1 MAIRLPKPKK
11 AQSLPPIEPSFD
23 NVHQVNEMQADE
35 IIATDASTSFVTLT
49 EMHEGFN
56 NRRFFDWH
64 GRVSHV
70 QFLAYSTFNALIALM
85 LVALPFVMIGGF
97 QGMVNASSEQLPM
110 SLLGASSVG
119 VAVLF
124 YLQLAVSKRRF
135 NDLNKT
141 GWLALLM
148 LVPGMNILVYLYLL
162 AVKGSEGANYY
173 GLPARPA
180 TQLKTVLMVL
190 IPLLVISLIGLLTQ
204 IVVPSYHS
212 YHSYHS
218 YQSYQAMKNNRD
230 AQNNVI
236 VTATNPS
243 QSAQALPAIASA
255 VAASTTQPKNL
266 RTKAVVITGEQLGN
280 GVASTP
286 QPTAPANVNPTITTN
301 QVSDT
306 LANTPSRTNQMPEA
320 TIDTASPNT
329 LNPDTPNP
337 NSQNQGSNE
346 RAQTGSNPTTNAPNS
361 SQASSQG
368 VVSYEDFVKASEQQ
382 IFIDRR

>member
-23 NVHQVNEMQADE
+23 NMHQVDEMQADE
-35 IIATDASTSFVTLT
+35 IIATEASTSFVTLT
-49 EMHEGFN
+49 EIHEGFN

-64 GRVSHV
+64 GRVSRV

-85 LVALPFVMIGGF
+85 LVALLFVMIGGF

-110 SLLGASSVG
+110 SLLGASSAG

-148 LVPGMNILVYLYLL
+148 LVPGVNILVYLYLL
-162 AVKGSEGANYY
+162 AVEGTAGANYY

-190 IPLLVISLIGLLTQ
+190 IPLLVMSFIGLLTQ
-204 IVVPSYHS
+204 IVLP
-212 YHSYHS
+212 S
-218 YQSYQAMKNNRD
+218 YQSYQAMKNSSD

-236 VTATNPS
+236 LTATNPS
-243 QSAQALPAIASA
+243 QSAQALPATASA
-255 VAASTTQPKNL
+255 VAASTAQPENL
-266 RTKAVVITGEQLGN
+266 RTEAVVITGEQLGN

-286 QPTAPANVNPTITTN
+286 QPTAPANVNPATTTN

-306 LANTPSRTNQMPEA
+306 LANTPSMTNQMPEA
-320 TIDTASPNT
+320 PTDAA
-329 LNPDTPNP
+329 NPDTPNP
-337 NSQNQGSNE
+337 NSSNSNNLNQGSNE
-346 RAQTGSNPTTNAPNS
+346 RAQTSSNPTTNAPN
-361 SQASSQG
+361 SQG

>member
-23 NVHQVNEMQADE
+23 NMHQVNEMQADE
-35 IIATDASTSFVTLT
+35 IIETEAVTSFVTLT

-64 GRVSHV
+64 GRVSRV

-85 LVALPFVMIGGF
+85 LVALLFVMIGGF
-97 QGMVNASSEQLPM
+97 QGIVNASSEQLPM

-148 LVPGMNILVYLYLL
+148 LVPGVNILVYLYLL
-162 AVKGSEGANYY
+162 AVEGTADANYY

-190 IPLLVISLIGLLTQ
+190 IPLLVMSLIGLLTQ
-204 IVVPSYHS
+204 VVVPSYHS
-212 YHSYHS
+212 Y
-218 YQSYQAMKNNRD
+218 QAIRNSKD

-243 QSAQALPAIASA
+243 QSAQTLPATASA
-255 VAASTTQPKNL
+255 VAASTTQPENL
-266 RTKAVVITGEQLGN
+266 RTEAVVITGEQLGN

-286 QPTAPANVNPTITTN
+286 QPTAPANVNPATTTN

-320 TIDTASPNT
+320 PTDAASPNT
-329 LNPDTPNP
+329 LNPNSSNP
-337 NSQNQGSNE
+337 NTLNQGSNE
-346 RAQTGSNPTTNAPNS
+346 RAQTGSNPTTNATN
-361 SQASSQG
+361 SQG

>member
-23 NVHQVNEMQADE
+23 NMHQVDEMQPDE
-35 IIATDASTSFVTLT
+35 IIATEAGTSFVTLT
-49 EMHEGFN
+49 EIHEGFN

-64 GRVSHV
+64 GRVSRV

-85 LVALPFVMIGGF
+85 LIASLFVMIGGF

-148 LVPGMNILVYLYLL
+148 LVPGVNILVYLYLL

-180 TQLKTVLMVL
+180 SQLKTVLMLL
-190 IPLLVISLIGLLTQ
+190 IPLLVMSLIGLLTQ
-204 IVVPSYHS
+204 VVVPSYQS
-212 YHSYHS
+212 YH
-218 YQSYQAMKNNRD
+218 SYQAMKNNRD
-230 AQNNVI
+230 TQNNVI
-236 VTATNPS
+236 VTAAKPS
-243 QSAQALPAIASA
+243 QSSQALPATASA
-255 VAASTTQPKNL
+255 VAASTTQPENL
-266 RTKAVVITGEQLGN
+266 RTEAVIITGEQLGN
-280 GVASTP
+280 GVSSTP
-286 QPTAPANVNPTITTN
+286 QPTAPANVNPAMTTN
-301 QVSDT
+301 QVSTDT

-320 TIDTASPNT
+320 PTDTANPNT
-329 LNPDTPNP
+329 LNP
-337 NSQNQGSNE
+337 NSSNSNNLNQGSNE
-346 RAQTGSNPTTNAPNS
+346 RAQTGSNPTTNAMG
-361 SQASSQG
+361 SQG

>member
-23 NVHQVNEMQADE
+23 NMHQVNEMQADE
-35 IIATDASTSFVTLT
+35 IIETEAGTSFVTLT
-49 EMHEGFN
+49 EIHEGFN

-64 GRVSHV
+64 GRVSRV

-85 LVALPFVMIGGF
+85 LVALLFVMIGGF

-148 LVPGMNILVYLYLL
+148 LVPGVNILVYLYLL
-162 AVKGSEGANYY
+162 AIEGTAGANYY

-190 IPLLVISLIGLLTQ
+190 IPLLVMSLIGLLTQ
-204 IVVPSYHS
+204 VVVPSYQS
-212 YHSYHS
+212 YH
-218 YQSYQAMKNNRD
+218 SYQAMKNNRD
-230 AQNNVI
+230 TQNNVI
-236 VTATNPS
+236 VTATNSS
-243 QSAQALPAIASA
+243 QSAQTLPATASA
-255 VAASTTQPKNL
+255 VAASTTQPENL
-266 RTKAVVITGEQLGN
+266 RTEAVVITGEQLGN

-286 QPTAPANVNPTITTN
+286 QPTAPANVNPATTPN

-306 LANTPSRTNQMPEA
+306 LANTPSMTNQMPEA
-320 TIDTASPNT
+320 PTDTANPNT
-329 LNPDTPNP
+329 LNPNSSNP
-337 NSQNQGSNE
+337 NNLNQGSNE
-346 RAQTGSNPTTNAPNS
+346 RAQTGSNPTTNATG
-361 SQASSQG
+361 SQG

>member
-23 NVHQVNEMQADE
+23 NVHQVDE
-35 IIATDASTSFVTLT
+35 IIATEVGTSFVTLT
-49 EMHEGFN
+49 EIHEGFN

-64 GRVSHV
+64 GRVSRV

-85 LVALPFVMIGGF
+85 LVALLFVMIGGF

-119 VAVLF
+119 GAVLF

-148 LVPGMNILVYLYLL
+148 LVPGLNILVHLYLL
-162 AVKGSEGANYY
+162 AVEGNAGANYY

-190 IPLLVISLIGLLTQ
+190 IPLLVMSLIGLLTQ
-204 IVVPSYHS
+204 VVVPSYHS
-212 YHSYHS
+212 Y
-218 YQSYQAMKNNRD
+218 QAIRNSRE

-236 VTATNPS
+236 VTATNPI
-243 QSAQALPAIASA
+243 QSAQISPAIALA
-255 VAASTTQPKNL
+255 VAASTTQPENL
-266 RTKAVVITGEQLGN
+266 RTEAVVITGEQLGN

-286 QPTAPANVNPTITTN
+286 QPTAPANVNPATTTN
-301 QVSDT
+301 QVSDM

-320 TIDTASPNT
+320 PTDAANSNT
-329 LNPDTPNP
+329 
-337 NSQNQGSNE
+337 SNQGSNE
-346 RAQTGSNPTTNAPNS
+346 RAQTGSNPTTNAPN
-361 SQASSQG
+361 SSQG

>member
-23 NVHQVNEMQADE
+23 NVHQVDE
-35 IIATDASTSFVTLT
+35 IIETEAGTSFVTLT
-49 EMHEGFN
+49 EIHEGFN

-64 GRVSHV
+64 GRVSRV

-85 LVALPFVMIGGF
+85 LVALLFVMIGGF

-148 LVPGMNILVYLYLL
+148 LVPGVNVLVYLYLL
-162 AVKGSEGANYY
+162 AVEGTAGANYY

-190 IPLLVISLIGLLTQ
+190 IPLLVISFIGLLTQ
-204 IVVPSYHS
+204 IVVPSYQS
-212 YHSYHS
+212 YH
-218 YQSYQAMKNNRD
+218 SYQAMKNNRD

-236 VTATNPS
+236 VTTTNPS
-243 QSAQALPAIASA
+243 QSAQILPATASA
-255 VAASTTQPKNL
+255 VAASTAQPENL
-266 RTKAVVITGEQLGN
+266 RTEAVVITGEQLGN

-286 QPTAPANVNPTITTN
+286 QPPAPANVNPAITTN

-306 LANTPSRTNQMPEA
+306 LANPPSVTNQTPEA
-320 TIDTASPNT
+320 STDAA
-329 LNPDTPNP
+329 NPSNQNP
-337 NSQNQGSNE
+337 NSSNPNNPNQGLNE
-346 RAQTGSNPTTNAPNS
+346 RAQTDSNPTTNATG
-361 SQASSQG
+361 SQG

>member
-23 NVHQVNEMQADE
+23 NMHQVDE
-35 IIATDASTSFVTLT
+35 IIETEAGTSFVTLT
-49 EMHEGFN
+49 EIHEGFN

-64 GRVSHV
+64 GRVSRV

-85 LVALPFVMIGGF
+85 LVALLFVMIGGF
-97 QGMVNASSEQLPM
+97 QGMVNASGEQLPM

-148 LVPGMNILVYLYLL
+148 LVPGVNILVYLYLL
-162 AVKGSEGANYY
+162 AIEGTAGANYY

-180 TQLKTVLMVL
+180 SQLKTVLMLL
-190 IPLLVISLIGLLTQ
+190 IPLLVMSLIGLLTQ
-204 IVVPSYHS
+204 IVMPSYHS
-212 YHSYHS
+212 Y
-218 YQSYQAMKNNRD
+218 QVMKNSSD

-243 QSAQALPAIASA
+243 QSAQALPATASA
-255 VAASTTQPKNL
+255 VAASTTQPENL
-266 RTKAVVITGEQLGN
+266 RTEAVVITGEQLGN

-286 QPTAPANVNPTITTN
+286 QPTAPANVNPAMTTN
-301 QVSDT
+301 QVSTDT

-320 TIDTASPNT
+320 PTDAANSNSS
-329 LNPDTPNP
+329 NPDTSNP
-337 NSQNQGSNE
+337 NSPNQGSNE
-346 RAQTGSNPTTNAPNS
+346 RAQTGSSNSTTNAPN
-361 SQASSQG
+361 SQG

>member
-23 NVHQVNEMQADE
+23 NMHQIDEMQPDE
-35 IIATDASTSFVTLT
+35 IIATEAGTSFVTLT
-49 EMHEGFN
+49 EIHEGFN

-64 GRVSHV
+64 GRVSRV

-85 LVALPFVMIGGF
+85 LIASLFVMIGGF

-119 VAVLF
+119 AAVLF

-148 LVPGMNILVYLYLL
+148 LVPGVNVLVYLYLL
-162 AVKGSEGANYY
+162 AVEGTVGANYY

-180 TQLKTVLMVL
+180 TQLKTVLMLL
-190 IPLLVISLIGLLTQ
+190 IPLLVMSLIGLLTQ
-204 IVVPSYHS
+204 IVMPSYQS
-212 YHSYHS
+212 YH
-218 YQSYQAMKNNRD
+218 SYQAMKNNRD

-243 QSAQALPAIASA
+243 QSAQTLSATASA
-255 VAASTTQPKNL
+255 VAASTTQPENL
-266 RTKAVVITGEQLGN
+266 RTEAVVITGEQLGN

-286 QPTAPANVNPTITTN
+286 QPTVPANVNPAMTTN
-301 QVSDT
+301 QVSTDT

-320 TIDTASPNT
+320 PIDTANPNT
-329 LNPDTPNP
+329 LNPNSLNP
-337 NSQNQGSNE
+337 NNLNQGSNE
-346 RAQTGSNPTTNAPNS
+346 RAQTGSNPTTNAPN
-361 SQASSQG
+361 SQG

>member
-23 NVHQVNEMQADE
+23 NVHQVDEMQADE
-35 IIATDASTSFVTLT
+35 IIATEAGTSFVTLT
-49 EMHEGFN
+49 KIHEGFN

-64 GRVSHV
+64 GRVSRV

-85 LVALPFVMIGGF
+85 LVALLFVMIGGF
-97 QGMVNASSEQLPM
+97 QGMANASSEQLPM
-110 SLLGASSVG
+110 SMLGASSVG

-148 LVPGMNILVYLYLL
+148 LVPGVNILVYLYLL
-162 AVKGSEGANYY
+162 AVEGTAGANYY

-190 IPLLVISLIGLLTQ
+190 IPLLVMSLIGLLTQ
-204 IVVPSYHS
+204 IVVPSYQS
-212 YHSYHS
+212 YH
-218 YQSYQAMKNNRD
+218 SYQAMKNNRD

-236 VTATNPS
+236 VTTTNPS
-243 QSAQALPAIASA
+243 QSAQTLPATASA
-255 VAASTTQPKNL
+255 VAASTTQPENL
-266 RTKAVVITGEQLGN
+266 RTEAVVITGEQLGN
-280 GVASTP
+280 GVASTS
-286 QPTAPANVNPTITTN
+286 QPTAPANVNPAITTN
-301 QVSDT
+301 QVSDK
-306 LANTPSRTNQMPEA
+306 LANTPT
-320 TIDTASPNT
+320 DTAINSNSSTNPNT
-329 LNPDTPNP
+329 P
-337 NSQNQGSNE
+337 NSASDE
-346 RAQTGSNPTTNAPNS
+346 RAQTDSNPTTNAPNS
-361 SQASSQG
+361 QR

>member
-23 NVHQVNEMQADE
+23 NVHQVDNMHQVDE
-35 IIATDASTSFVTLT
+35 IIETEADTSFVTLT
-49 EMHEGFN
+49 EIHEGFN

-64 GRVSHV
+64 GRVSRV

-85 LVALPFVMIGGF
+85 LVALLFVMIGGF

-148 LVPGMNILVYLYLL
+148 LVPGVNILVYLYLL
-162 AVKGSEGANYY
+162 AVEGTAGANYY

-190 IPLLVISLIGLLTQ
+190 IPLLVMSLIGLLTQ
-204 IVVPSYHS
+204 VVVPSYQ
-212 YHSYHS
+212 SYHS
-218 YQSYQAMKNNRD
+218 YQAIRNSRD
-230 AQNNVI
+230 AQKNVI
-236 VTATNPS
+236 VTATHPS
-243 QSAQALPAIASA
+243 QSAQILPATASTF
-255 VAASTTQPKNL
+255 AASTAQPENL
-266 RTKAVVITGEQLGN
+266 RTEAVVITGEQLGN
-280 GVASTP
+280 GVASNP
-286 QPTAPANVNPTITTN
+286 QPTAPANVNPAMTTN

-306 LANTPSRTNQMPEA
+306 LANTPSVPNQTPA
-320 TIDTASPNT
+320 NYNSP
-329 LNPDTPNP
+329 NPDTPNP
-337 NSQNQGSNE
+337 NSPNQGSNE
-346 RAQTGSNPTTNAPNS
+346 RAHTGSKPTTNAMG
-361 SQASSQG
+361 SQG
-368 VVSYEDFVKASEQQ
+368 AVSYEDFVKASEQQ

>member
-11 AQSLPPIEPSFD
+11 AQSLPLIEPSFD

-35 IIATDASTSFVTLT
+35 MIETEAGTSLVTLT
-49 EMHEGFN
+49 ELHEGFN

-64 GRVSHV
+64 GRVSRV
-70 QFLAYSTFNALIALM
+70 QFLAYSTFNVLIALM
-85 LVALPFVMIGGF
+85 LVALLFVMIGGF
-97 QGMVNASSEQLPM
+97 QGIVNASSEQLPM

-148 LVPGMNILVYLYLL
+148 LVPGVNILVYLYLL

-180 TQLKTVLMVL
+180 SQLKTVLMLL
-190 IPLLVISLIGLLTQ
+190 IPLLVMSLIGLLTQ
-204 IVVPSYHS
+204 VVVPSYQ
-212 YHSYHS
+212 SYHS
-218 YQSYQAMKNNRD
+218 YQVMKNSRE

-236 VTATNPS
+236 VTAAKPN
-243 QSAQALPAIASA
+243 QSSQALPATASA
-255 VAASTTQPKNL
+255 VAASTTQPENL
-266 RTKAVVITGEQLGN
+266 RTEAVIITGEQLGN
-280 GVASTP
+280 GVSSTP
-286 QPTAPANVNPTITTN
+286 QPTAPANVNPAMTTN

-306 LANTPSRTNQMPEA
+306 LANTPSVTNQTPA
-320 TIDTASPNT
+320 NYNSPN
-329 LNPDTPNP
+329 PDIPNP
-337 NSQNQGSNE
+337 NSPNQGSNE
-346 RAQTGSNPTTNAPNS
+346 RAQTGSNPTTNAPN
-361 SQASSQG
+361 SQG

>member
-23 NVHQVNEMQADE
+23 NMHQVDEMQPDE
-35 IIATDASTSFVTLT
+35 IIETEAGTSFVTLT
-49 EMHEGFN
+49 ELHEGFN

-64 GRVSHV
+64 GRVSRV

-85 LVALPFVMIGGF
+85 LVALLFVMIGGF
-97 QGMVNASSEQLPM
+97 QGIVNASSEQLPM

-148 LVPGMNILVYLYLL
+148 LVPGVNILVYLYLL
-162 AVKGSEGANYY
+162 AIEGTAGANYY

-180 TQLKTVLMVL
+180 SQLKTVLMLL
-190 IPLLVISLIGLLTQ
+190 IPLLVMSLIGLLTQ
-204 IVVPSYHS
+204 VVVPSYQ
-212 YHSYHS
+212 SYHS
-218 YQSYQAMKNNRD
+218 YQVMKNNRD
-230 AQNNVI
+230 TQNNVI
-236 VTATNPS
+236 LTATNPS
-243 QSAQALPAIASA
+243 QSAQILPATASA
-255 VAASTTQPKNL
+255 VAASTTQPENL
-266 RTKAVVITGEQLGN
+266 RTEAVIITGEQLGN
-280 GVASTP
+280 GVSSTP
-286 QPTAPANVNPTITTN
+286 QPTAPANVNPAMTTN
-301 QVSDT
+301 QVSTDT

-320 TIDTASPNT
+320 PIDTANPNT
-329 LNPDTPNP
+329 LNPNSLNP
-337 NSQNQGSNE
+337 NNLNQGSNE
-346 RAQTGSNPTTNAPNS
+346 RAQTGSNPTTNAMG
-361 SQASSQG
+361 SQG

>member
-23 NVHQVNEMQADE
+23 NMHQVDE
-35 IIATDASTSFVTLT
+35 IIATEAGKSFVTLT
-49 EMHEGFN
+49 EIHEGFN

-64 GRVSHV
+64 GRVSRM
-70 QFLAYSTFNALIALM
+70 QFLAYTTFNALIALM
-85 LVALPFVMIGGF
+85 LVALLFVMIGGF
-97 QGMVNASSEQLPM
+97 QGMVNASIEQLPM

-148 LVPGMNILVYLYLL
+148 LVPGVNILVYLYLL
-162 AVKGSEGANYY
+162 AVEGTAGANYY

-180 TQLKTVLMVL
+180 TQLKTVLMIL
-190 IPLLVISLIGLLTQ
+190 IPLLVMSLIGLLTQ
-204 IVVPSYHS
+204 IVLP
-212 YHSYHS
+212 S
-218 YQSYQAMKNNRD
+218 YQSYQAMKNSSD

-236 VTATNPS
+236 LTATNPS
-243 QSAQALPAIASA
+243 QSAQALPATASA
-255 VAASTTQPKNL
+255 VAASTAQPENL
-266 RTKAVVITGEQLGN
+266 RTEAVVITGEQLGN
-280 GVASTP
+280 GVVSTP
-286 QPTAPANVNPTITTN
+286 QPTAPANVNPAMTTN

-306 LANTPSRTNQMPEA
+306 LANTSSRTNQMPEVLTDA
-320 TIDTASPNT
+320 ANT
-329 LNPDTPNP
+329 NSSNTNSSNP
-337 NSQNQGSNE
+337 NSASDE
-346 RAQTGSNPTTNAPNS
+346 RAQTGSNPTANATNS
-361 SQASSQG
+361 SQA

>member
-23 NVHQVNEMQADE
+23 NVHQVDE
-35 IIATDASTSFVTLT
+35 IIETEAGTSFVTLT
-49 EMHEGFN
+49 ELHEGFN
-56 NRRFFDWH
+56 DRRFFDWH
-64 GRVSHV
+64 GRVSRV

-85 LVALPFVMIGGF
+85 LVALLFVMIGGF

-148 LVPGMNILVYLYLL
+148 LVPGVNILVYLYLL
-162 AVKGSEGANYY
+162 AIEGTAGANYY

-180 TQLKTVLMVL
+180 SQLKTVLMLL
-190 IPLLVISLIGLLTQ
+190 IPLLVMSLIGLLTQ
-204 IVVPSYHS
+204 IVMPSYHS
-212 YHSYHS
+212 Y
-218 YQSYQAMKNNRD
+218 QVMKNSSD

-243 QSAQALPAIASA
+243 QSAQALPATASA
-255 VAASTTQPKNL
+255 VAASTTQPENL
-266 RTKAVVITGEQLGN
+266 RTEAVVITGEQLGN
-280 GVASTP
+280 GVASNP
-286 QPTAPANVNPTITTN
+286 QPTAPANVNPTITIN

-306 LANTPSRTNQMPEA
+306 LANTSSRTNQMPEA
-320 TIDTASPNT
+320 PTNAASPNT
-329 LNPDTPNP
+329 LNPNSSNSNSP
-337 NSQNQGSNE
+337 NSNNLNQGSNE
-346 RAQTGSNPTTNAPNS
+346 RAQTGSNPTTNAPN
-361 SQASSQG
+361 SQG

>member
-23 NVHQVNEMQADE
+23 NVHQVDE
-35 IIATDASTSFVTLT
+35 IIETEAGTSFVTLT
-49 EMHEGFN
+49 EIHEGFN

-64 GRVSHV
+64 GRVSRV

-85 LVALPFVMIGGF
+85 LVAFLFVMIGGF

-119 VAVLF
+119 MAVLF

-148 LVPGMNILVYLYLL
+148 LVPGVNILVYLYLL
-162 AVKGSEGANYY
+162 AVEGTAGANYY

-190 IPLLVISLIGLLTQ
+190 IPLLVMSLIGLLTQ
-204 IVVPSYHS
+204 VVVPSYHS
-212 YHSYHS
+212 Y
-218 YQSYQAMKNNRD
+218 QAIRNSRE

-236 VTATNPS
+236 VTATNPI
-243 QSAQALPAIASA
+243 QSAQISPATASA
-255 VAASTTQPKNL
+255 VAASTTQPENL
-266 RTKAVVITGEQLGN
+266 RTEAVVITGEQLGN

-286 QPTAPANVNPTITTN
+286 QPTAPANVNPATTTN
-301 QVSDT
+301 QVSDM

-320 TIDTASPNT
+320 PTDAANSNT
-329 LNPDTPNP
+329 
-337 NSQNQGSNE
+337 SNQGSNE
-346 RAQTGSNPTTNAPNS
+346 RAQTGSNPTTNAPN
-361 SQASSQG
+361 SSQG

>member
-23 NVHQVNEMQADE
+23 NVHQVDE
-35 IIATDASTSFVTLT
+35 IIATEVGTSFVTLT

-64 GRVSHV
+64 GRVSRV

-85 LVALPFVMIGGF
+85 LVALLFVMIGGF

-148 LVPGMNILVYLYLL
+148 LVPGVNILVYLYLL

-190 IPLLVISLIGLLTQ
+190 IPLLVMSLIGLLTQ
-204 IVVPSYHS
+204 VVVPSYHS
-212 YHSYHS
+212 Y
-218 YQSYQAMKNNRD
+218 QAIRNSRE

-236 VTATNPS
+236 VTATNPI
-243 QSAQALPAIASA
+243 QSAQISPATASA
-255 VAASTTQPKNL
+255 VAASTTQPENL
-266 RTKAVVITGEQLGN
+266 RTEAVVITGEQLGN

-286 QPTAPANVNPTITTN
+286 QPTAPANVNPATTTN
-301 QVSDT
+301 QVSDM

-320 TIDTASPNT
+320 PTDAANSNT
-329 LNPDTPNP
+329 
-337 NSQNQGSNE
+337 SNQGSNE
-346 RAQTGSNPTTNAPNS
+346 RAQTGSNPTTNAPN
-361 SQASSQG
+361 SSQG

>member
-23 NVHQVNEMQADE
+23 NVHQVDE
-35 IIATDASTSFVTLT
+35 IIATEASTSFVTLT
-49 EMHEGFN
+49 KMHEGFN

-64 GRVSHV
+64 GRVSRV

-85 LVALPFVMIGGF
+85 LVALLFVMIGSF

-119 VAVLF
+119 VAVLL

-148 LVPGMNILVYLYLL
+148 LVPGVNILVYLYLL

-204 IVVPSYHS
+204 VVVPSYHS
-212 YHSYHS
+212 YHSD
-218 YQSYQAMKNNRD
+218 QAMKNSRD
-230 AQNNVI
+230 AQSNVI

-243 QSAQALPAIASA
+243 QSAQTLPATASA
-255 VAASTTQPKNL
+255 VAASTTESENL
-266 RTKAVVITGEQLGN
+266 RTEAVVITGEQLGN
-280 GVASTP
+280 GMASTP
-286 QPTAPANVNPTITTN
+286 QPTAPANVNPAKTTN

-306 LANTPSRTNQMPEA
+306 LANTPNRTNQMPEA
-320 TIDTASPNT
+320 PTDAANSNSP
-329 LNPDTPNP
+329 NPDTPNSNTP
-337 NSQNQGSNE
+337 NSNTPNSASDE
-346 RAQTGSNPTTNAPNS
+346 RAQTGSNPTTNAPN
-361 SQASSQG
+361 SQG

>member
-23 NVHQVNEMQADE
+23 NVHQVDE
-35 IIATDASTSFVTLT
+35 IIETEADTSFVTLT
-49 EMHEGFN
+49 EIHEGFN
-56 NRRFFDWH
+56 NRRFFDWQ
-64 GRVSHV
+64 GRVSRV
-70 QFLAYSTFNALIALM
+70 QFLVYSTFNALIALM
-85 LVALPFVMIGGF
+85 LVALLFVMIGGF
-97 QGMVNASSEQLPM
+97 QGMANASSEQLPT

-119 VAVLF
+119 VAVLL

-148 LVPGMNILVYLYLL
+148 LVPGVNILVYLYLL
-162 AVKGSEGANYY
+162 AVEGTAGANYY

-204 IVVPSYHS
+204 VVVPSYQ
-212 YHSYHS
+212 S
-218 YQSYQAMKNNRD
+218 YQSYQAMKNNKD

-243 QSAQALPAIASA
+243 QSAQILPATASA
-255 VAASTTQPKNL
+255 VAASSTQPENL
-266 RTKAVVITGEQLGN
+266 RTEAVVITGEQLGN

-286 QPTAPANVNPTITTN
+286 QPTAPANVNPATTTN
-301 QVSDT
+301 QVSDM

-320 TIDTASPNT
+320 PTDTAINPNT
-329 LNPDTPNP
+329 LNLNP
-337 NSQNQGSNE
+337 NSSNPNIPNSASDE
-346 RAQTGSNPTTNAPNS
+346 RAQTGSNPTANATN
-361 SQASSQG
+361 SQG

>member
-23 NVHQVNEMQADE
+23 NVHQVDE
-35 IIATDASTSFVTLT
+35 IIATEVGTSFVTLT
-49 EMHEGFN
+49 EIHEGFN

-64 GRVSHV
+64 GRVSRV

-85 LVALPFVMIGGF
+85 LVALLFVMIGGF

-148 LVPGMNILVYLYLL
+148 LVPGLNILVYLYLL
-162 AVKGSEGANYY
+162 AVEGTAGANYY

-190 IPLLVISLIGLLTQ
+190 IPLLVMSLIGLLTQ
-204 IVVPSYHS
+204 VVVPSYHS
-212 YHSYHS
+212 Y
-218 YQSYQAMKNNRD
+218 QAIRNSRE

-236 VTATNPS
+236 VTATNPI
-243 QSAQALPAIASA
+243 QSAQISPATASA
-255 VAASTTQPKNL
+255 VAASTTQPENL
-266 RTKAVVITGEQLGN
+266 RTEAVVITGEQLGN

-286 QPTAPANVNPTITTN
+286 QPTAPANVNPATTTN
-301 QVSDT
+301 QVSDM

-320 TIDTASPNT
+320 PTDAANSNT
-329 LNPDTPNP
+329 
-337 NSQNQGSNE
+337 SNQGSNE
-346 RAQTGSNPTTNAPNS
+346 RAQTGSNPTTNAPN
-361 SQASSQG
+361 SSQG

>member
-1 MAIRLPKPKK
+1 MAIRLPKPNK

-23 NVHQVNEMQADE
+23 NVHQVDEMQVDE
-35 IIATDASTSFVTLT
+35 IIETEAGTSFVTLT
-49 EMHEGFN
+49 EIHEGFN

-64 GRVSHV
+64 GRVSRV

-85 LVALPFVMIGGF
+85 LVALLFVMIGGF

-148 LVPGMNILVYLYLL
+148 LVPGVNILVYLYLL
-162 AVKGSEGANYY
+162 AVEGTADANYY

-190 IPLLVISLIGLLTQ
+190 IPLLVMSLIGLLTQ
-204 IVVPSYHS
+204 VVVP
-212 YHSYHS
+212 S
-218 YQSYQAMKNNRD
+218 YQSYQAIRNSRD

-236 VTATNPS
+236 LTATNPS
-243 QSAQALPAIASA
+243 QSAQTLPATASA
-255 VAASTTQPKNL
+255 VAASTTQPENL
-266 RTKAVVITGEQLGN
+266 RTEAVVITGEQLGN
-280 GVASTP
+280 GVASSP
-286 QPTAPANVNPTITTN
+286 QPTASANVNPATTTN

-306 LANTPSRTNQMPEA
+306 LANTPSMTNQMPEA
-320 TIDTASPNT
+320 PTDAANPDT
-329 LNPDTPNP
+329 LNPNSSNSNSP
-337 NSQNQGSNE
+337 NSNNLNQGSNE
-346 RAQTGSNPTTNAPNS
+346 RAQTGSNPTTNAPN
-361 SQASSQG
+361 SQG

>member
-23 NVHQVNEMQADE
+23 NVHQVDE
-35 IIATDASTSFVTLT
+35 IIETEADTSFVTLT
-49 EMHEGFN
+49 EIHEGFN
-56 NRRFFDWH
+56 NRRFFDWQ
-64 GRVSHV
+64 GRVSRV
-70 QFLAYSTFNALIALM
+70 QFLVYSTFNALIALM
-85 LVALPFVMIGGF
+85 LVALLFVMIGGF
-97 QGMVNASSEQLPM
+97 QGMANASSEQLPT

-119 VAVLF
+119 VAVLL

-148 LVPGMNILVYLYLL
+148 LVPGVNILVYLYLL
-162 AVKGSEGANYY
+162 AVEGTAGANYY

-204 IVVPSYHS
+204 VVVPSYQ
-212 YHSYHS
+212 S
-218 YQSYQAMKNNRD
+218 YQSYQAMKNNKD

-243 QSAQALPAIASA
+243 QSAQILPATASA
-255 VAASTTQPKNL
+255 VAASITQPENL
-266 RTKAVVITGEQLGN
+266 RTEAVVITGEQLGN
-280 GVASTP
+280 GVASTS
-286 QPTAPANVNPTITTN
+286 QPTAPANVNPAITTN

-306 LANTPSRTNQMPEA
+306 LANTPT
-320 TIDTASPNT
+320 DTANSNSSNPNT
-329 LNPDTPNP
+329 QNP
-337 NSQNQGSNE
+337 NTPNQGSNE
-346 RAQTGSNPTTNAPNS
+346 RAQTGSNPTANATN
-361 SQASSQG
+361 SQG

-382 IFIDRR
+382 IFIDRS

>member
-11 AQSLPPIEPSFD
+11 AQSLPPIAPSFN
-23 NVHQVNEMQADE
+23 NVHQVDE
-35 IIATDASTSFVTLT
+35 INATEADTSFVTLT
-49 EMHEGFN
+49 QIHEGFN

-64 GRVSHV
+64 GRVSRV

-85 LVALPFVMIGGF
+85 LVALLFVMIGGF

-119 VAVLF
+119 VAVLL

-148 LVPGMNILVYLYLL
+148 LVPGVNVLVYLYLL
-162 AVKGSEGANYY
+162 AVEGTAGANYY

-190 IPLLVISLIGLLTQ
+190 IPLLVMSLIGLLTQ
-204 IVVPSYHS
+204 VVVP
-212 YHSYHS
+212 S
-218 YQSYQAMKNNRD
+218 YQSYQAIRNSRD

-236 VTATNPS
+236 LTATNPS
-243 QSAQALPAIASA
+243 QSAQTLPATASA
-255 VAASTTQPKNL
+255 VAASTAQPKNL
-266 RTKAVVITGEQLGN
+266 RTEAVVITGEQLGN
-280 GVASTP
+280 GMASTP
-286 QPTAPANVNPTITTN
+286 QPTAPANVNPATTTN

-306 LANTPSRTNQMPEA
+306 LANTPSMTNQMPDA
-320 TIDTASPNT
+320 PTDAANPNT
-329 LNPDTPNP
+329 LNPNSSNP
-337 NSQNQGSNE
+337 NNLNQGSNE
-346 RAQTGSNPTTNAPNS
+346 RAQTGSNPTTNAPN
-361 SQASSQG
+361 SQG

>member
-23 NVHQVNEMQADE
+23 NVHQVDEMQADE
-35 IIATDASTSFVTLT
+35 IIETEASTSFVTLT
-49 EMHEGFN
+49 KIHEGFN

-64 GRVSHV
+64 GRVSRV

-85 LVALPFVMIGGF
+85 LVALLFVMIGGF

-119 VAVLF
+119 MAVLF

-148 LVPGMNILVYLYLL
+148 LVPGVNILVYLYLL
-162 AVKGSEGANYY
+162 AVEGTAGANYY

-190 IPLLVISLIGLLTQ
+190 IPLLVISFIGLLTQ
-204 IVVPSYHS
+204 IVVPSYQS
-212 YHSYHS
+212 YH
-218 YQSYQAMKNNRD
+218 SYQAMKNNRD

-236 VTATNPS
+236 VTTTNPS
-243 QSAQALPAIASA
+243 QSAQILPATASA
-255 VAASTTQPKNL
+255 VAASTTQPENL
-266 RTKAVVITGEQLGN
+266 RTEAVVITGEQLGN

-286 QPTAPANVNPTITTN
+286 QPTAPVNVNPATTAN

-306 LANTPSRTNQMPEA
+306 LANPPSVTNQTPEA
-320 TIDTASPNT
+320 PTAAA
-329 LNPDTPNP
+329 NPSNQNP
-337 NSQNQGSNE
+337 NSSNPNNPNQSLNE
-346 RAQTGSNPTTNAPNS
+346 RAQTDSNPTTNAPNS
-361 SQASSQG
+361 QG
-368 VVSYEDFVKASEQQ
+368 VVSYEDFIKASEQQ

>member
-23 NVHQVNEMQADE
+23 NMHQVNEMQADE
-35 IIATDASTSFVTLT
+35 IIETEAGTSFVTLT

-64 GRVSHV
+64 GRVSRV

-85 LVALPFVMIGGF
+85 LVALLFVMIGGF
-97 QGMVNASSEQLPM
+97 QGIVNASSEQLPM

-148 LVPGMNILVYLYLL
+148 LVPGVNILVYLYLL
-162 AVKGSEGANYY
+162 AIEGTAGANYY

-180 TQLKTVLMVL
+180 SQLKTVLMLL
-190 IPLLVISLIGLLTQ
+190 IPLLVMSLIGLLTQ
-204 IVVPSYHS
+204 IVMPSYQS
-212 YHSYHS
+212 YH
-218 YQSYQAMKNNRD
+218 SYQAMKNNRD

-236 VTATNPS
+236 VTTTNPS
-243 QSAQALPAIASA
+243 QSAQILPATASA
-255 VAASTTQPKNL
+255 VAASTAQPENL
-266 RTKAVVITGEQLGN
+266 RTEAVVITGEQLGN

-286 QPTAPANVNPTITTN
+286 QPPAPANVNPAITTN

-306 LANTPSRTNQMPEA
+306 LANPPSVTNQTPEA
-320 TIDTASPNT
+320 STDAA
-329 LNPDTPNP
+329 NPSNQNP
-337 NSQNQGSNE
+337 NSSNPNNPNQGLNE
-346 RAQTGSNPTTNAPNS
+346 RAKTDSNPTTNAPN
-361 SQASSQG
+361 SQG

>member
-23 NVHQVNEMQADE
+23 NMHQVDE
-35 IIATDASTSFVTLT
+35 IIETEAGTSFVTLT
-49 EMHEGFN
+49 KIHEGFN

-64 GRVSHV
+64 GRVSRV

-85 LVALPFVMIGGF
+85 LVALLFVMIGGF

-119 VAVLF
+119 MAVLF

-148 LVPGMNILVYLYLL
+148 LVPGVNILVYLYLL
-162 AVKGSEGANYY
+162 AVEGTVGANYY

-190 IPLLVISLIGLLTQ
+190 IPLLVMSLIGLLTQ
-204 IVVPSYHS
+204 VVVPSYHS
-212 YHSYHS
+212 Y
-218 YQSYQAMKNNRD
+218 QVMKNNRD

-236 VTATNPS
+236 VMATKPS
-243 QSAQALPAIASA
+243 QSVQTLPATASA
-255 VAASTTQPKNL
+255 VTASTAQPENL
-266 RTKAVVITGEQLGN
+266 RTEAVVITGEQLGN

-286 QPTAPANVNPTITTN
+286 QPPAPANINPATTTN
-301 QVSDT
+301 QVSTDT
-306 LANTPSRTNQMPEA
+306 LANTPSRTNQMPDA
-320 TIDTASPNT
+320 PTDTANPNT
-329 LNPDTPNP
+329 LNPNGSNP
-337 NSQNQGSNE
+337 NNLNQGSNE
-346 RAQTGSNPTTNAPNS
+346 RAQTGSNPTTNAPN
-361 SQASSQG
+361 SQG

>member
-23 NVHQVNEMQADE
+23 NVHQVDE
-35 IIATDASTSFVTLT
+35 IIETEAGTSFVTLT
-49 EMHEGFN
+49 EIHEGFN

-64 GRVSHV
+64 GRVSRV
-70 QFLAYSTFNALIALM
+70 QFLVYSTFNALIALM
-85 LVALPFVMIGGF
+85 LVALLFVMIGGF

-119 VAVLF
+119 MAVLF

-148 LVPGMNILVYLYLL
+148 LVPGVNVLVYLYLL
-162 AVKGSEGANYY
+162 AVEGTAGANYY

-190 IPLLVISLIGLLTQ
+190 IPLLVMSLIGLLTQ
-204 IVVPSYHS
+204 VVIP
-212 YHSYHS
+212 S
-218 YQSYQAMKNNRD
+218 YQSYQAIRNSKD

-243 QSAQALPAIASA
+243 QSAQTLPATASA
-255 VAASTTQPKNL
+255 AAASTAQPENL
-266 RTKAVVITGEQLGN
+266 RTETVVITGEQLGN

-286 QPTAPANVNPTITTN
+286 QPPAPANVNPATTTN

-320 TIDTASPNT
+320 PTNAASPNSP
-329 LNPDTPNP
+329 NPDT
-337 NSQNQGSNE
+337 QNQGSNE
-346 RAQTGSNPTTNAPNS
+346 RAQTGSNSTTDAPN
-361 SQASSQG
+361 SSQG

>member
-23 NVHQVNEMQADE
+23 NMHQVNEMQADE
-35 IIATDASTSFVTLT
+35 IIETEVGTSFVTLT
-49 EMHEGFN
+49 ELHEGFN

-64 GRVSHV
+64 GRVSRV

-85 LVALPFVMIGGF
+85 LVALLFVMIGGF
-97 QGMVNASSEQLPM
+97 QGIVNASSEQLPM
-110 SLLGASSVG
+110 SLLGASSIG

-148 LVPGMNILVYLYLL
+148 LVPGVNVLVYLYLL

-180 TQLKTVLMVL
+180 SQLKTVLMLL
-190 IPLLVISLIGLLTQ
+190 IPLLVMSLIGLLTQ
-204 IVVPSYHS
+204 VVVPSYQS
-212 YHSYHS
+212 YH
-218 YQSYQAMKNNRD
+218 SYQAMKNNRD
-230 AQNNVI
+230 TQNNVI
-236 VTATNPS
+236 VTAAKPS
-243 QSAQALPAIASA
+243 QSSQALPATASA
-255 VAASTTQPKNL
+255 VAASTTQPENL
-266 RTKAVVITGEQLGN
+266 RTEAVIITGEQLGN

-286 QPTAPANVNPTITTN
+286 QPTAPANVNPAMTTN
-301 QVSDT
+301 QVSTDT

-320 TIDTASPNT
+320 PTDTANPNT
-329 LNPDTPNP
+329 LNP
-337 NSQNQGSNE
+337 NSSNSNNLNQGSNE
-346 RAQTGSNPTTNAPNS
+346 RAQTGSNPTTNAMG
-361 SQASSQG
+361 SQG

>member
-23 NVHQVNEMQADE
+23 NVHQVDE
-35 IIATDASTSFVTLT
+35 IIATEVGTSFVTLT
-49 EMHEGFN
+49 EIHEGFN

-64 GRVSHV
+64 GRVSRV

-85 LVALPFVMIGGF
+85 LVALLFVMIGGF
-97 QGMVNASSEQLPM
+97 QGMANASSEQLPM

-148 LVPGMNILVYLYLL
+148 LVPGVNILVYLYLL
-162 AVKGSEGANYY
+162 AVEGTAGANYY

-190 IPLLVISLIGLLTQ
+190 IPLLVMSLIGLLTQ
-204 IVVPSYHS
+204 VVVPSYHS
-212 YHSYHS
+212 Y
-218 YQSYQAMKNNRD
+218 QAIRNSRE

-236 VTATNPS
+236 VTATNPI
-243 QSAQALPAIASA
+243 QSAQISPATASA
-255 VAASTTQPKNL
+255 VAASTTQPENL
-266 RTKAVVITGEQLGN
+266 RTEAVVITGEQLGN

-286 QPTAPANVNPTITTN
+286 QPTAPANVNPATTTN
-301 QVSDT
+301 QVSDM

-320 TIDTASPNT
+320 PTDAANSNT
-329 LNPDTPNP
+329 
-337 NSQNQGSNE
+337 SNQGSNE
-346 RAQTGSNPTTNAPNS
+346 RAQTGSNPTTNAPN
-361 SQASSQG
+361 SSQG

>member
-23 NVHQVNEMQADE
+23 NMHQVNEMQADE
-35 IIATDASTSFVTLT
+35 IIETEVGTSFVTLT

-64 GRVSHV
+64 GRVSRV

-85 LVALPFVMIGGF
+85 LVALLFVMIGGF
-97 QGMVNASSEQLPM
+97 QGIVNASSEQLPM

-148 LVPGMNILVYLYLL
+148 LVPGVNVLVYLYLL
-162 AVKGSEGANYY
+162 AVEGTAGANYY

-190 IPLLVISLIGLLTQ
+190 IPLLVMSLIGLLTQ
-204 IVVPSYHS
+204 VVVPSYHS
-212 YHSYHS
+212 Y
-218 YQSYQAMKNNRD
+218 QVMKNNRD
-230 AQNNVI
+230 TQNNVI
-236 VTATNPS
+236 LTATNPI
-243 QSAQALPAIASA
+243 QSAQTLPAIASA
-255 VAASTTQPKNL
+255 VAASTTQPENL
-266 RTKAVVITGEQLGN
+266 RTEAVIITGEQLGN
-280 GVASTP
+280 GVASNP
-286 QPTAPANVNPTITTN
+286 QPTAPANVNPAITTN

-306 LANTPSRTNQMPEA
+306 LANTPSVPNQTPEA
-320 TIDTASPNT
+320 PTAAANSNSS
-329 LNPDTPNP
+329 NPDTPNP
-337 NSQNQGSNE
+337 NSPNQGSNE
-346 RAQTGSNPTTNAPNS
+346 RAQTGSKPTTNAMG
-361 SQASSQG
+361 SQG
-368 VVSYEDFVKASEQQ
+368 AVSYEDFVKASEQQ

>member
-11 AQSLPPIEPSFD
+11 AQSLPPIDPSF
-23 NVHQVNEMQADE
+23 NNMHQVDEMQPDE
-35 IIATDASTSFVTLT
+35 IIATEAGTSFVTLT
-49 EMHEGFN
+49 EIHEGFN

-64 GRVSHV
+64 GRVSRV

-85 LVALPFVMIGGF
+85 LVAWLFVMIGGF

-148 LVPGMNILVYLYLL
+148 LVPGVNILVYLYLL
-162 AVKGSEGANYY
+162 AVEGTAGANYY

-190 IPLLVISLIGLLTQ
+190 IPLLVISFIGLLTQ
-204 IVVPSYHS
+204 IVVPSYQS
-212 YHSYHS
+212 YH
-218 YQSYQAMKNNRD
+218 SYQAMKNNRD
-230 AQNNVI
+230 TQNNVI
-236 VTATNPS
+236 VTAAKPS
-243 QSAQALPAIASA
+243 QSSQALPATASA
-255 VAASTTQPKNL
+255 VAASTTQPENL
-266 RTKAVVITGEQLGN
+266 RTEAVIITGEQLGN
-280 GVASTP
+280 GVSSTP
-286 QPTAPANVNPTITTN
+286 QPTAPANVNPAMTTN
-301 QVSDT
+301 QVSTDT

-320 TIDTASPNT
+320 PIDTANPNT
-329 LNPDTPNP
+329 LNP
-337 NSQNQGSNE
+337 NSSNSNNLDQGSNE
-346 RAQTGSNPTTNAPNS
+346 RAQTGSNPTTNAPN
-361 SQASSQG
+361 SQG

>member
-23 NVHQVNEMQADE
+23 NVHQVDE
-35 IIATDASTSFVTLT
+35 INATEADTSFVTLT
-49 EMHEGFN
+49 QIHEGFN

-64 GRVSHV
+64 GRVSRV

-85 LVALPFVMIGGF
+85 LVALLFVMIGGF

-148 LVPGMNILVYLYLL
+148 LVPGVNVLVYLYLL
-162 AVKGSEGANYY
+162 AVEGTAGANYY

-190 IPLLVISLIGLLTQ
+190 IPLLVMSLIGLLTQ
-204 IVVPSYHS
+204 VVVPSYHS
-212 YHSYHS
+212 Y
-218 YQSYQAMKNNRD
+218 QAIRNSRE

-236 VTATNPS
+236 VTATNPI
-243 QSAQALPAIASA
+243 QSAQISPATASA
-255 VAASTTQPKNL
+255 VAASTTQPENL
-266 RTKAVVITGEQLGN
+266 RTEAVVITGEQLGN

-286 QPTAPANVNPTITTN
+286 QPTAPANVNPATTTN
-301 QVSDT
+301 QVSDM

-320 TIDTASPNT
+320 PTDAANSNT
-329 LNPDTPNP
+329 
-337 NSQNQGSNE
+337 SNQGSNE
-346 RAQTGSNPTTNAPNS
+346 RAQTGSNPTTNAPN
-361 SQASSQG
+361 SSQG

>member
-23 NVHQVNEMQADE
+23 NMHQVNEMQADE
-35 IIATDASTSFVTLT
+35 IIETEAGTSFVTLT

-64 GRVSHV
+64 GRVSRV

-85 LVALPFVMIGGF
+85 LVALLFVMIGGF
-97 QGMVNASSEQLPM
+97 QGIVNASSEQLPM

-148 LVPGMNILVYLYLL
+148 LVPGVNILVYLYLL
-162 AVKGSEGANYY
+162 AIEGTAGANYY

-180 TQLKTVLMVL
+180 SQLKTVLMLL
-190 IPLLVISLIGLLTQ
+190 IPLLVMSLIGLLTQ
-204 IVVPSYHS
+204 VVVPSYQ
-212 YHSYHS
+212 SYHS
-218 YQSYQAMKNNRD
+218 YQVMKNSSD

-243 QSAQALPAIASA
+243 QSAQILPATASA
-255 VAASTTQPKNL
+255 VTASTAQPENL
-266 RTKAVVITGEQLGN
+266 RTETVVITGEQLGN
-280 GVASTP
+280 GVASNP
-286 QPTAPANVNPTITTN
+286 QPTAPANVNPATTTN

-320 TIDTASPNT
+320 PTNAASPNT
-329 LNPDTPNP
+329 LNP
-337 NSQNQGSNE
+337 NSSNSNNLNQGSNE
-346 RAQTGSNPTTNAPNS
+346 RAQTGSNPTTNAPN
-361 SQASSQG
+361 SQG

>member
-11 AQSLPPIEPSFD
+11 AQSLPPIAPSFN
-23 NVHQVNEMQADE
+23 NVHQVDE
-35 IIATDASTSFVTLT
+35 INATEADTSFVTLT
-49 EMHEGFN
+49 QIHEGFN

-64 GRVSHV
+64 GRVSRV

-85 LVALPFVMIGGF
+85 LVALLFVMIGGF

-148 LVPGMNILVYLYLL
+148 LVPGVNVLVYLYLL
-162 AVKGSEGANYY
+162 AVEGTAGANYY

-190 IPLLVISLIGLLTQ
+190 IPLLVMSLIGLLTQ
-204 IVVPSYHS
+204 VVVPSYHS
-212 YHSYHS
+212 Y
-218 YQSYQAMKNNRD
+218 QAIRNSRE

-236 VTATNPS
+236 VTATNPI
-243 QSAQALPAIASA
+243 QSAQISPATASA
-255 VAASTTQPKNL
+255 VAASTTQPENL
-266 RTKAVVITGEQLGN
+266 RTEAVVITGEQLGN

-286 QPTAPANVNPTITTN
+286 QPTAPANVNPATTTN
-301 QVSDT
+301 QVSDM

-320 TIDTASPNT
+320 PTDAA
-329 LNPDTPNP
+329 NPSNQNP
-337 NSQNQGSNE
+337 NSLNPNNLNQGSNE
-346 RAQTGSNPTTNAPNS
+346 RAQTGSNPTTNAPN
-361 SQASSQG
+361 SSQG

>member
-23 NVHQVNEMQADE
+23 NMHQVDE
-35 IIATDASTSFVTLT
+35 IIATEAGTSFVTLT
-49 EMHEGFN
+49 EIHEGFN

-64 GRVSHV
+64 GRVSRV

-85 LVALPFVMIGGF
+85 LVALLFVMIGGF
-97 QGMVNASSEQLPM
+97 QGIVNASSEQLPM

-119 VAVLF
+119 MAVLC

-148 LVPGMNILVYLYLL
+148 LVPGVNILVYLYLL

-180 TQLKTVLMVL
+180 SQLKTVLMLL
-190 IPLLVISLIGLLTQ
+190 IPLLVMSLIGLLTQ
-204 IVVPSYHS
+204 VVVPSYHS
-212 YHSYHS
+212 Y
-218 YQSYQAMKNNRD
+218 QVMKNSRE

-236 VTATNPS
+236 VTAAKPN
-243 QSAQALPAIASA
+243 QSAQILPATASA
-255 VAASTTQPKNL
+255 VAASTTQPENL
-266 RTKAVVITGEQLGN
+266 RTEAVVITGEQLGN
-280 GVASTP
+280 GVASNP
-286 QPTAPANVNPTITTN
+286 QPTAPANVNPAITTN

-320 TIDTASPNT
+320 PTEAA
-329 LNPDTPNP
+329 NPYTPNP
-337 NSQNQGSNE
+337 NSPNQGSNE
-346 RAQTGSNPTTNAPNS
+346 RAQTGSKPTTNAMG
-361 SQASSQG
+361 SQG
-368 VVSYEDFVKASEQQ
+368 AVSYEDFVKASEQQ

>member
-23 NVHQVNEMQADE
+23 NMHQVDEMQADE
-35 IIATDASTSFVTLT
+35 IIETEAGTSFVTLT

-64 GRVSHV
+64 GRVSRV

-85 LVALPFVMIGGF
+85 LVALLFVMIGGF
-97 QGMVNASSEQLPM
+97 QGIVNASSEQLPM

-148 LVPGMNILVYLYLL
+148 LVPGVNVLVYLYLL

-180 TQLKTVLMVL
+180 SQLKTVLMVL

-204 IVVPSYHS
+204 VVVPSYHS
-212 YHSYHS
+212 Y
-218 YQSYQAMKNNRD
+218 QAIRNSRD

-243 QSAQALPAIASA
+243 QSAQILPATASA
-255 VAASTTQPKNL
+255 VVASTTQPENL
-266 RTKAVVITGEQLGN
+266 RTEAVVITGEQLGN

-286 QPTAPANVNPTITTN
+286 QPTAPANVNPAMTTN
-301 QVSDT
+301 QVSTDT

-320 TIDTASPNT
+320 PIDTANPN
-329 LNPDTPNP
+329 TPNP
-337 NSQNQGSNE
+337 NSLNPNNLNPNNLNQGSNE
-346 RAQTGSNPTTNAPNS
+346 RAQTGSSNPTTNAPN
-361 SQASSQG
+361 SQG

>member
-1 MAIRLPKPKK
+1 MGGAGSAKLSY
-11 AQSLPPIEPSFD
+11 QFGCSCFSFSISCFLWI
-23 NVHQVNEMQADE
+23 VRK
-35 IIATDASTSFVTLT
+35 FY
-49 EMHEGFN
+49 

-64 GRVSHV
+64 GRVSRV

-85 LVALPFVMIGGF
+85 LVALLFVMIGGF

-148 LVPGMNILVYLYLL
+148 LVPGVNVLVYLYLL
-162 AVKGSEGANYY
+162 AVEGTAGANYY

-190 IPLLVISLIGLLTQ
+190 IPLLVMSLIGLLTQ
-204 IVVPSYHS
+204 VVVPSYHS
-212 YHSYHS
+212 Y
-218 YQSYQAMKNNRD
+218 QAIRNSRE

-236 VTATNPS
+236 VTATNPI
-243 QSAQALPAIASA
+243 QSAQISPATASA
-255 VAASTTQPKNL
+255 VAASTTQPENL
-266 RTKAVVITGEQLGN
+266 RTEAVVITGEQLGN

-286 QPTAPANVNPTITTN
+286 QPTAPANVNPATTTN
-301 QVSDT
+301 QVSDM

-320 TIDTASPNT
+320 PTDAANSNT
-329 LNPDTPNP
+329 
-337 NSQNQGSNE
+337 SNQGSNE
-346 RAQTGSNPTTNAPNS
+346 RAQTGSNPTTNAPN
-361 SQASSQG
+361 SSQG

>member
-23 NVHQVNEMQADE
+23 NVHQVDE
-35 IIATDASTSFVTLT
+35 IIETEASTSFVTLT
-49 EMHEGFN
+49 EIHEGFN

-64 GRVSHV
+64 GRVSRV

-85 LVALPFVMIGGF
+85 LVALLFVMIGGF

-148 LVPGMNILVYLYLL
+148 LVPGVNILVYLYLL
-162 AVKGSEGANYY
+162 AVEGTAGANYY

-190 IPLLVISLIGLLTQ
+190 IPLLVMSLIGLLTQ
-204 IVVPSYHS
+204 VVVPSYQS
-212 YHSYHS
+212 YH
-218 YQSYQAMKNNRD
+218 SYQAMKNSRD

-243 QSAQALPAIASA
+243 QSAQTLPATASA
-255 VAASTTQPKNL
+255 VAASTTQPENL
-266 RTKAVVITGEQLGN
+266 RTEAVVITGEQLGN
-280 GVASTP
+280 GVASNP
-286 QPTAPANVNPTITTN
+286 QPTAPANVNPAMTTN
-301 QVSDT
+301 QVSTDT

-320 TIDTASPNT
+320 PTDTANPNT
-329 LNPDTPNP
+329 LNPNSSNP
-337 NSQNQGSNE
+337 NNLNQGSNE
-346 RAQTGSNPTTNAPNS
+346 RAQTGGNPTTNAPN
-361 SQASSQG
+361 SQG

>member
-11 AQSLPPIEPSFD
+11 AQSLPLIEPSFD

-35 IIATDASTSFVTLT
+35 MIETEAGTSLVTLT
-49 EMHEGFN
+49 ELHEGFN

-64 GRVSHV
+64 GRVSRV
-70 QFLAYSTFNALIALM
+70 QFLAYSTFNVLIALM
-85 LVALPFVMIGGF
+85 LVALLFVMIGGF
-97 QGMVNASSEQLPM
+97 QGMVNASIEQLPM

-148 LVPGMNILVYLYLL
+148 LVPGVNILVYLYLL

-180 TQLKTVLMVL
+180 SQLKTVLMVL
-190 IPLLVISLIGLLTQ
+190 IPLLVMSLIGLSTQ
-204 IVVPSYHS
+204 VVVPSYQ
-212 YHSYHS
+212 SYHS
-218 YQSYQAMKNNRD
+218 YQVMKNSRE

-243 QSAQALPAIASA
+243 QSAQALPATASA
-255 VAASTTQPKNL
+255 VAASTTQPENL
-266 RTKAVVITGEQLGN
+266 RTEAVVITGEQLGN

-286 QPTAPANVNPTITTN
+286 QPTAPANVNPAMTTN
-301 QVSDT
+301 QVSTDT

-320 TIDTASPNT
+320 PTDTANPNT
-329 LNPDTPNP
+329 LNP
-337 NSQNQGSNE
+337 NSSNSNNLNQGSNE
-346 RAQTGSNPTTNAPNS
+346 RAQTGSNPTTNAMG
-361 SQASSQG
+361 SQG